1 MSRQQPTDPTRTQHA
16 TRRRS
21 LAAAGISAAIIF
33 GASQAYAAVT
43 TPPTTVISACANRD
57 EAGALRIVTAGTTC
71 RRNETAITWNQTGPQ
86 GIPGLPGLP
95 GPAGAPGTLGLT
107 GQAGPAGAKGDAG
120 PAGAQGPAGAVGAQ
134 GAPGIAG
141 PKGDP
146 GTGTA
151 KPQTLFGRVSHS
163 QKFSMPGNSNLAL
176 PMKCGT
182 NEYVIS
188 GGVWRFTDM
197 TQNDRPP
204 TLTES
209 GATNDTTWE
218 IKLDNPGL
226 QAWDYQMTIFC
237 AQLTP

>member
-1 MSRQQPTDPTRTQHA
+1 MSPQPPTNPARTPHPS
-16 TRRRS
+16 RRRG
-21 LAAAGISAAIIF
+21 LAVAGIGVAVIF
-33 GASQAYAAVT
+33 GASHAYAAVT
-43 TPPTTVISACANRD
+43 TQPTTVVNACANRD
-57 EAGALRIVTAGTTC
+57 EAGTLRIVTAGTTC

-95 GPAGAPGTLGLT
+95 GPAGASGPT
-107 GQAGPAGAKGDAG
+107 GQAGAPGATGDPG
-120 PAGAQGPAGAVGAQ
+120 PAGAQGPAGQAGAQ

-146 GTGTA
+146 GAGTA

-163 QKFSMPGNSNLAL
+163 QKFNMPGNSNLAL
-176 PMKCGT
+176 PMKCGM

-226 QAWDYQMTIFC
+226 KAWDYQMTIFC